1 MTGLLLASESTAIN
15 HMTALDWAVA
25 AFWIF
30 GTTLFGMWFV
40 RFVKTAKDYLVAGRR
55 LKWWQIG
62 LAQAADSVDANDFIA
77 ICGLGYVTGLT
88 GLGYVWISMAIGTYI
103 LARHLAPMLYRT
115 GVVTNAEFIALRFN
129 PPMRIASAFI
139 QVLYRFIALALCA
152 HAMAI
157 MFSVIVGT
165 DMTVGIVIAMCITI
179 LYVFASGQLGVVMAA
194 VPQVMLMLVVAG
206 IIFFSVFADI
216 GGLSGF
222 TENKASYGDMLSLTH
237 YADDFAKENGIPN
250 WVYLVGL
257 ILGLFSY
264 PLVNQTVA
272 QRVVSAHSESDA
284 RKGSIISLIPWFLV
298 TGVAIMAGIVGTVL
312 VPESELPLKTDG
324 KPNFDMLYP
333 MFMVEYLPTGLLG
346 LGVAAL
352 VVGSMST
359 GAGIGT
365 AISGLM
371 TNDVFKMINSD
382 RYTDRQKLWWTR
394 IIAAAAIIFG
404 SLLST
409 LVAQFGGMVK
419 FYVVFS
425 GTFVLPL
432 EVPYLAAAFCPWA
445 SRWSAFASLA
455 GGCLLGLVL
464 FLPTLPD
471 PVPKLY
477 ELPAWLSHAQVRPFW
492 VLGFAVLVLIVWSM
506 IANKMHGRLPRAQL
520 AGQLNMFDLGK
531 QNATPDE
538 VRAAMTN
545 PAIGDWPAKEN
556 VDYDTVG
563 VPGGLPWY
571 RRPGPYE
578 IAIVIAMVLMMI
590 WLW

>member
-1 MTGLLLASESTAIN
+1 MDQMLVLGDTTN

-25 AFWIF
+25 AVWVLGTSLF
-30 GTTLFGMWFV
+30 GTWFV
-40 RFVKTAKDYLVAGRR
+40 RRVKTAKDYLVAGRK

-77 ICGLGYVTGLT
+77 IAGLGYVSGLT
-88 GLGYVWISMAIGTYI
+88 GLGYVWFSMAVGTYI

-152 HAMAI
+152 HAMAV
-157 MFSVIVGT
+157 MFRVVIGV
-165 DMTVGIVIAMCITI
+165 DMNAGIVIAMCITI

-194 VPQVMLMLVVAG
+194 VPQVFLMLIVAG

-216 GGLSGF
+216 GGLGGF
-222 TENKASYGDMLSLTH
+222 NENKAVYGDMLSLTYH
-237 YADDFAKENGIPN
+237 NDDEARQAGIPN
-250 WVYLVGL
+250 VVYLIGL

-272 QRVVSAHSESDA
+272 QRIVSADSESDA
-284 RKGSIISLIPWFLV
+284 RKGSIVSLLPWFIV
-298 TGVAIMAGIVGTVL
+298 TGVAIMAGIIGTKL
-312 VPESELPLKTDG
+312 VPVTQLPLKANGT
-324 KPNFDMLYP
+324 PNYDMLYP
-333 MFMVEYLPTGLLG
+333 MYMVEYLTQWKGLLG

-371 TNDVFKMINSD
+371 TNDVFKVINSE
-382 RYTDRQKLWWTR
+382 RYTERQKLWWTR
-394 IIAAAAIIFG
+394 LFATAAIVFG

-409 LVAQFGGMVK
+409 LVGKFDGMVK

-432 EVPYLAAAFCPWA
+432 AVPYLAAAFCPWA
-445 SRWSAFASLA
+445 SRWSALASLV
-455 GGCLLGLVL
+455 GGCGLGLVL
-464 FLPTLPD
+464 FLPTLPEPFPKPYD
-471 PVPKLY
+471 LPV
-477 ELPAWLSHAQVRPFW
+477 WMSHAQVRPFW
-492 VLGFAVLVLIVWSM
+492 VLGFAVLVLILWSLVEN
-506 IANKMHGRLPRAQL
+506 ARRGRTPRSEL
-520 AGQLNMFDLGK
+520 AGQLNLFDLG
-531 QNATPDE
+531 NSRMTPE
-538 VRAAMTN
+538 QVRAVME
-545 PAIGDWPAKEN
+545 GDRLGHWPAKQN
-556 VDYDTVG
+556 VEYDKVG
-563 VPGGLPWY
+563 VRADCPWY
-571 RRPGPYE
+571 ARPGLYE
-578 IAIVIAMVLMMI
+578 VLTLVAIVILVI
-590 WLW
+590 WLR